1 MPGHVVKKKPGEEDP
16 DPTPFL
22 VVSLEMKREDQQK
35 PYDPKKSYWC
45 PNGLKEDKAGFMECM
60 LEADDGTKAVV
71 MCGHEV
77 NIQGTV
83 GQHSALRKR
92 VWHKFPEINYIF
104 LPNWVLIDTSF
115 CPTVNKCFDF
125 KPFSSLTSG
134 FL

>member
-60 LEADDGTKAVV
+60 LEADDGTKATV

-77 NIQGTV
+77 KITIILLKNNNIYSFGFCIV
-83 GQHSALRKR
+83 DLCLRVLLIAL
-92 VWHKFPEINYIF
+92 
-104 LPNWVLIDTSF
+104 L
-115 CPTVNKCFDF
+115 
-125 KPFSSLTSG
+125 
-134 FL
+134 